1 MQATGARAPSWL
13 AYLAF
18 LLFSRRS
25 SCIWPR
31 EFVFDLSFLHSP
43 LSSILSAHIARKWF
57 RSFLILFTPS
67 DLELSSS
74 SRLFYG
80 IFYLFILF
88 WPCSI
93 PAHFIIRVIIPPHF
107 PLCTRALIHLY
118 TSTRCCYF
126 QHLSVVTISVTL
138 SFRDNIFPWQ
148 YLFLFDAG
156 PFSFCVLLWPQLL
169 QSRQWRN
176 VYDVGDALWG
186 TFARPLCSLWLC
198 LEAAGASFSTRVVRL
213 LLFFL
218 NSRIFFI
225 LFLTLELF
233 AVYY

>member
-1 MQATGARAPSWL
+1 M
-13 AYLAF
+13 
-18 LLFSRRS
+18 
-25 SCIWPR
+25 
-31 EFVFDLSFLHSP
+31 HSP

-126 QHLSVVTISVTL
+126 QHLSVVTISVTI
-138 SFRDNIFPWQ
+138 SFRE
-148 YLFLFDAG
+148 YLSVTISFLVCCWSLFILCFVVATAVTVSSVEKRVRRRG
-156 PFSFCVLLWPQLL
+156 RTL
-169 QSRQWRN
+169 RN
-176 VYDVGDALWG
+176 LCP
-186 TFARPLCSLWLC
+186 PLCC
-198 LEAAGASFSTRVVRL
+198 LS
-213 LLFFL
+213 
-218 NSRIFFI
+218 
-225 LFLTLELF
+225 
-233 AVYY
+233 

>member
-31 EFVFDLSFLHSP
+31 EFVFVLSFLHSP

-80 IFYLFILF
+80 LFYLFILF

-126 QHLSVVTISVTL
+126 QHLSVVTIFRWFWRNDFGPFLSVTI
-138 SFRDNIFPWQ
+138 SFRDNIISVTISLLVWCWSPFCLFFLLPFLC
-148 YLFLFDAG
+148 LFLFC
-156 PFSFCVLLWPQLL
+156 FC
-169 QSRQWRN
+169 
-176 VYDVGDALWG
+176 
-186 TFARPLCSLWLC
+186 F
-198 LEAAGASFSTRVVRL
+198 
-213 LLFFL
+213 LLFPVFGVFL
-218 NSRIFFI
+218 P
-225 LFLTLELF
+225 LFLCFSHHCYPLF
-233 AVYY
+233 LGETRATCLTASWRS